1 MSDKYLSSYQ
11 KHAQLAKQS
20 RLQQILMHAG
30 NASLR
35 LYLAICCHRICSYY
49 VSWECNLRR
58 LSSNKS
64 NSTLVSKN
72 LRSLSLST
80 FRCTYGNAH

>member
-20 RLQQILMHAG
+20 RLQQILKHAG
-30 NASLR
+30 NASLW

-49 VSWECNLRR
+49 IFWEHSLSR

-64 NSTLVSKN
+64 NSTLASKN
-72 LRSLSLST
+72 PGSLRHST
-80 FRCTYGNAH
+80 FRCT